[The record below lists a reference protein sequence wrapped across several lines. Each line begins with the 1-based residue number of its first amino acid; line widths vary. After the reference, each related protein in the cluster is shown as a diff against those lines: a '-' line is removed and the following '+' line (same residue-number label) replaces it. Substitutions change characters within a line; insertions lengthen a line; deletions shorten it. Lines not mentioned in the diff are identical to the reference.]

1 MAKFFCAVRR
11 NLSARE
17 NSLADVKVAR
27 PAKTIK
33 PAALRRGDKI
43 GLVAP
48 ASSFNHDR
56 FMVGCDRLR
65 QMGYEPVYSQNIF
78 DRDIY
83 FAGSVERRAHEF
95 HELWRHDDI
104 AALICVRGGY
114 GSNYLLEK
122 IDYGLIAAQPKILM
136 GCSDI
141 TSLLTAI
148 HDRTGLIGFHGPMV
162 AKDIADGTFDE
173 ASWKSAL
180 QGESN
185 WSVPTPDTEVLRAG
199 KAAGRLYGGCLSML
213 VASLGTPYE
222 IQTDDAILFIE
233 DIGEKPFRIDRMLTQ
248 LRLGGKLDK
257 VRGFVFGEM
266 LDCLPPQGE
275 TYTLQQVI
283 MRVLEPYNVPIVY
296 GLKSGHVSSGNI
308 TLPIGVQAELEAESS
323 EASFQILES
332 ATITVAR

>member
-1 MAKFFCAVRR
+1 
-11 NLSARE
+11 
-17 NSLADVKVAR
+17 
-27 PAKTIK
+27 
-33 PAALRRGDKI
+33 
-43 GLVAP
+43 
-48 ASSFNHDR
+48 
-56 FMVGCDRLR
+56 
-65 QMGYEPVYSQNIF
+65 MGFEPVYAQNIF

-83 FAGSVERRAHEF
+83 FAGSVERRTHEF
-95 HELWRHDDI
+95 QEFWRREDI

-122 IDYGLIAAQPKILM
+122 LDYSAFAARPKILL

-173 ASWKSAL
+173 ASWQSAL
-180 QGESN
+180 QGASN
-185 WSVPTPDTEVLRAG
+185 WQVQTAGVEVLRTG

-213 VASLGTPYE
+213 VASLGTPFE

-233 DIGEKPFRIDRMLTQ
+233 DIGEKPFRIDRMLVQ
-248 LRLGGKLDK
+248 LRLAGKLER

-266 LDCLPPQGE
+266 LDCAPPKGE

-283 MRVLEPYNVPIVY
+283 MRVLAPYNVPIVY
-296 GLKSGHVSSGNI
+296 GLKSGHVTSGNI
-308 TLPIGVQAELEAESS
+308 TLPIGVQAELAAEG
-323 EASFQILES
+323 ADVNLRILEPS
-332 ATITVAR
+332 TVASHT

>member
-1 MAKFFCAVRR
+1 MADAKTT
-11 NLSARE
+11 
-17 NSLADVKVAR
+17 R
-27 PAKTIK
+27 PAKIIR
-33 PAALRRGDKI
+33 PAALRQGNKI
-43 GLVAP
+43 GLIAP
-48 ASSFNHDR
+48 ASSFNHER
-56 FMVGCDRLR
+56 FLAGCDRLR

-78 DRDIY
+78 DRDLY
-83 FAGSVERRAHEF
+83 FAGSVERRTHEF
-95 HELWRHDDI
+95 QEFWRRDDI
-104 AALICVRGGY
+104 AVLICVRGGY

-122 IDYGLIAAQPKILM
+122 LDYGMFAMRPKILL

-173 ASWKSAL
+173 ASWKNAL
-180 QGESN
+180 QGAAN
-185 WSVPTPDTEVLRAG
+185 WQIQTAGLEVLRTG

-222 IQTDDAILFIE
+222 IQTQDTILFIE
-233 DIGEKPFRIDRMLTQ
+233 DIGEKPFRIDRMLVQ
-248 LRLGGKLDK
+248 LRLAGKLEK

-266 LDCLPPQGE
+266 LDCAPPKGE

-296 GLKSGHVSSGNI
+296 GLKSGHVTSGNI
-308 TLPIGVQAELEAESS
+308 TLPIGVQAELEAEGADVSLR
-323 EASFQILES
+323 ILE
-332 ATITVAR
+332 ATTEAA

>member
-1 MAKFFCAVRR
+1 
-11 NLSARE
+11 
-17 NSLADVKVAR
+17 LADAKMTR
-27 PAKTIK
+27 PAKIIK
-33 PAALRRGDKI
+33 PGALRRGDKI

-48 ASSFNHDR
+48 ASSFNHEAFLR
-56 FMVGCDRLR
+56 GCDRLR

-83 FAGSVERRAHEF
+83 FAGTAERRTHELHEF
-95 HELWRHDDI
+95 WRRNDI

-122 IDYGLIAAQPKILM
+122 LDYGLIAAQPKILL

-141 TSLLTAI
+141 TSVLTAI

-180 QGESN
+180 EGESN
-185 WSVPTPDTEVLRAG
+185 WSVPTSGVEVLRTG
-199 KAAGRLYGGCLSML
+199 KASGRLYGGCLSML

-222 IQTDDAILFIE
+222 IQTENCILFIE
-233 DIGEKPFRIDRMLTQ
+233 DIGEKPFRIDRMLVQ
-248 LRLGGKLDK
+248 LRLASKLER

-266 LDCLPPQGE
+266 LDCLPPTGE

-283 MRVLEPYNVPIVY
+283 MRVLEPYNVPVIY
-296 GLKSGHVSSGNI
+296 GLKSGHVTSGNI
-308 TLPIGVQAELEAESS
+308 TLPIGVQAELEAEGANVQLRFM
-323 EASFQILES
+323 EA
-332 ATITVAR
+332 ATL